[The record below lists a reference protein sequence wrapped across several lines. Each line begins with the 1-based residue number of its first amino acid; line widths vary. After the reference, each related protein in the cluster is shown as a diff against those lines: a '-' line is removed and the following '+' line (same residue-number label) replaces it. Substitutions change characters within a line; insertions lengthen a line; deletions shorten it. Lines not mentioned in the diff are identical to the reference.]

1 MDVAVPTALV
11 MDYQRHIEAV
21 ALPDPDDRHNVA
33 AGIAAEASFVLT
45 WNLKDFPA
53 KELRKHGLRR
63 LTPDGYLVD
72 LYDRVPDLIVGSL
85 ANARR
90 NLTKTR
96 VSASEFVGIMKNQG
110 LHQLAKRI
118 QTRMTDL

>member
-1 MDVAVPTALV
+1 
-11 MDYQRHIEAV
+11 
-21 ALPDPDDRHNVA
+21 
-33 AGIAAEASFVLT
+33 
-45 WNLKDFPA
+45 
-53 KELRKHGLRR
+53 

-72 LYDRVPDLIVGSL
+72 LYARVPDLIVGSL

-96 VSASEFVGIMKNQG
+96 VPASEFVEIMKNQG